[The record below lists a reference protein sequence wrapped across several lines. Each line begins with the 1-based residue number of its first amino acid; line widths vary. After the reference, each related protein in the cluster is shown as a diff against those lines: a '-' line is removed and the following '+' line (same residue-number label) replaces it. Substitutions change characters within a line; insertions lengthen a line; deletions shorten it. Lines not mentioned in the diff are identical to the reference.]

1 MTILIS
7 FTRLSLL
14 LAATLFL
21 IIPNAVAGFVIPSIL
36 NSQTSR
42 NKILPTSRS
51 TRMFVSKDANSKK
64 LESEEEEDE
73 DALEREPVFAADVRG
88 RPAGEFMEDLD
99 WRIQRLRLEEANKKR
114 FLKSGPRFLPYK
126 DVKKWVQA
134 WGERWTTEEEW
145 KEWIAAGEKRNSY
158 IPSRPDE
165 YFTRT
170 GDWVSW
176 VSLQLILD

>member
-1 MTILIS
+1 MTISIS
-7 FTRLSLL
+7 ISQLSLL
-14 LAATLFL
+14 LAVTLLL
-21 IIPNAVAGFVIPSIL
+21 IIPNALMGFVIPSIE
-36 NSQTSR
+36 NSQLSR
-42 NKILPTSRS
+42 SRIQPTSRS
-51 TRMFVSKDANSKK
+51 SRIFMSKDANSEK
-64 LESEEEEDE
+64 LESEEEEEEDE
-73 DALEREPVFAADVRG
+73 LDLEPVFAADVRG

-114 FLKSGPRFLPYK
+114 FLKSGPRFLPYD

-176 VSLQLILD
+176 VSLHLLY